1 MSYLFNVLS
10 FTTFKRT
17 IYSSTYPLHLLKVIT
32 SPQRM
37 QTNTQVYTKLS
48 ECAQVHLKGRT
59 KHTSAIFNSD
69 NATDKD
75 YKMDNESSHK
85 STYTYTTNKHST
97 KNNTSGV
104 HHMVNTKLQDKSPN
118 RTLLFSHITG
128 SYLFIL
134 LFIVTSTDIFDRS
147 C

>member
-104 HHMVNTKLQDKSPN
+104 HHMVGEHQVPRQKPEPHTIILAHN
-118 RTLLFSHITG
+118 RK
-128 SYLFIL
+128 LFIY
-134 LFIVTSTDIFDRS
+134 FIIYCDVYRHI
-147 C
+147 